1 MNRKRLFSFS
11 TTILKCILTEQ
22 CSKVRVQRN
31 TLWKNRMKKICK
43 LRLFVCANTTRL
55 RPRNIVLFYRKQLR
69 HCLYVHGN
77 IPFPPCDVHSRR
89 RENEML
95 RSMNVC
101 LASCSFLLP
110 PIAMKK
116 AAIRR
121 ESHDA
126 SSPRHTHRALKDE
139 KEKNCC
145 TAHTHGFRKAH
156 TRSTFAGDKGKIN
169 VQSGDGS
176 CEHIP
181 RR

>member
-1 MNRKRLFSFS
+1 MFCFIGSNFAIACMYTATS
-11 TTILKCILTEQ
+11 
-22 CSKVRVQRN
+22 
-31 TLWKNRMKKICK
+31 
-43 LRLFVCANTTRL
+43 
-55 RPRNIVLFYRKQLR
+55 
-69 HCLYVHGN
+69 
-77 IPFPPCDVHSRR
+77 PFPPCDVHSRR

-126 SSPRHTHRALKDE
+126 SSPRHTHRARVSERSKTRRKKLLH
-139 KEKNCC
+139 C
-145 TAHTHGFRKAH
+145 AHTDTHGFRKTH

-176 CEHIP
+176 SSTS
-181 RR
+181 RADDR